1 MNHTLVLSPNIGLAV
16 ITLKGDITLAD
27 RARALDDFLSQ
38 MDGRDDISSILIDL
52 RDAYSLPESFETA
65 NRYAQRIASDRV
77 LRRCRHAYLYS
88 HGSSTNP
95 VVEKL
100 AEARQF
106 RFRRFKL
113 MSEALDWLLAPRR
126 TGLANEV
133 RLQGEPSLEHVLAS
147 LRREAGFLPQARAA

>member
-1 MNHTLVLSPNIGLAV
+1 MNHTIVLSPNIGLAV
-16 ITLKGDITLAD
+16 VTLKGDITLDD

-38 MDGRDDISSILIDL
+38 VDGREDISSILIDM

-65 NRYAQRIASDRV
+65 NRYAERIASDRV

-88 HGSSTNP
+88 HRYSLNP

-106 RFRRFKL
+106 RFRRFKQ

-126 TGLANEV
+126 PGMSA
-133 RLQGEPSLEHVLAS
+133 GIAEPSLEDVLVN
-147 LRREAGFLPQARAA
+147 LRREAGFLPQTKAA